1 MQVYTLELQGTGD
14 DEYAFECA
22 GVFSDR
28 ALAQARLAEVNAE
41 YTTSGFFD
49 EEDVVFA
56 LEDNARIEEYKLDA

>member
-28 ALAQARLAEVNAE
+28 EQALARLAAINAE
-41 YTTSGFFD
+41 YTSSGFFD
-49 EEDVVFA
+49 QDDVVFA
-56 LEDNARIEEYKLDA
+56 LEDTARIEEYKLDA

>member
-28 ALAQARLAEVNAE
+28 AAALARLAAINAE
-41 YTTSGFFD
+41 YTSSGFFD
-49 EEDVVFA
+49 QDDVVFA
-56 LEDNARIEEYKLDA
+56 LADNARIEEYKLDA

>member
-28 ALAQARLAEVNAE
+28 ALALARLAEINAE

-49 EEDVVFA
+49 EDVVFA